1 VRALVRYVCLLFL
14 VSALAPGR
22 ADAKPSRKLL
32 RQALKHEKNGLA
44 LLKKR
49 QYDRAIEEL
58 QVAYSL
64 GNKPLLLFHLGEA
77 HNSKQEYTQALYYY
91 RTYQELDPKGA
102 GKRRVAALIES
113 LAALEAETES
123 GEPDSGSEEPVAEEP
138 PDETQAPA
146 PLLPLP
152 DGEEPTAGSSS
163 SPSDGSRGGG
173 LRLTGG
179 VMTGAGLLLLGGAGY
194 FAMVARDRENEITA
208 LFADGATWDPEYDG
222 KYEDGREARRNAL
235 ILGAAGGAA
244 VLTGAVLYYLGRRAG
259 RSVRIEA
266 GPVSGGGRVSWSCDF

>member
-1 VRALVRYVCLLFL
+1 L

-32 RQALKHEKNGLA
+32 RQALKHEKSGLA

-49 QYDRAIEEL
+49 KYDRAIEEL
-58 QVAYSL
+58 QIAYSL

-91 RTYQELDPKGA
+91 RTYQEADPKGA
-102 GKRRVAALIES
+102 GKRNVAALIES
-113 LAALEAETES
+113 LAALEAEA
-123 GEPDSGSEEPVAEEP
+123 GEPDSGAEEPVAEEAP
-138 PDETQAPA
+138 SEPA
-146 PLLPLP
+146 PLLRPP
-152 DGEEPTAGSSS
+152 GADENEEPPAGSAGASP
-163 SPSDGSRGGG
+163 PSDGSSGGGG
-173 LRLTGG
+173 LRVTGG
-179 VMTGAGLLLLGGAGY
+179 VMAGAGLLLLGGAGY
-194 FAMVARDRENEITA
+194 FAKVARDRESEITA
-208 LFADGATWDPEYDG
+208 LFADGARWDPLYDG

-259 RSVRIEA
+259 RSVRVDA
-266 GPVSGGGRVSWSCDF
+266 GPVSGGGQVSWSCAF